1 MGLWAKMK
9 GVFSR
14 IGSGIK
20 KGFDWLTG
28 NRDKIKSA
36 IDTAQQFV
44 PDKYKD
50 KVTGLVDRGG
60 ALLDKAQGAYD
71 AAQGIYNRFKT

>member
-20 KGFDWLTG
+20 KGFDWLSQ
-28 NRDKIKSA
+28 NRDKIKT
-36 IDTAQQFV
+36 ITDTAQQMI
-44 PDKYKD
+44 PGASQYITKGEGILNK
-50 KVTGLVDRGG
+50 GL
-60 ALLDKAQGAYD
+60 D
-71 AAQGIYNRFKT
+71 AYNRFRT

>member
-20 KGFDWLTG
+20 KGFDWLRG
-28 NRDKIKSA
+28 NRDKIQQA
-36 IDTAQQFV
+36 AETAQQFV
-44 PDKYKD
+44 PQKYQEKFSQAIG
-50 KVTGLVDRGG
+50 KGNEILDR
-60 ALLDKAQGAYD
+60 ATSIYD
-71 AAQGIYNRFKT
+71 RMRT